1 MIELTTQAQQQ
12 IKKILEESTDSGLR
26 VFVEGGGCSGLNY
39 GFALES
45 NPEESDWVLELDG
58 FHVWVDPVSMQYLDS
73 AVIDY
78 KNSIMQ
84 SGFVISNPNAKST
97 CGCGSSFA
105 AA

>member
-1 MIELTTQAQQQ
+1 MIELTTEAQNQ
-12 IKKILEESTDSGLR
+12 IKQILQDSKDAGLR

-45 NPEESDWVLELDG
+45 GPEDSDWVLELDG
-58 FHVWVDPVSMQYLDS
+58 FSVWVDPVSMQYLDS
-73 AVIDY
+73 STIDY
-78 KNSIMQ
+78 KSGLMQ

-105 AA
+105 AG

>member
-45 NPEESDWVLELDG
+45 NAEESDWVLELDG

-73 AVIDY
+73 SVIDY
-78 KNSIMQ
+78 KSGIMQ

>member
-1 MIELTTQAQQQ
+1 MIELTTEAQQQ

-45 NPEESDWVLELDG
+45 KPEDSDWVLELEG
-58 FHVWVDPVSMQYLDS
+58 FKVWVDPVSMHYLDS
-73 AVIDY
+73 SVIDY
-78 KNSIMQ
+78 KSGIMQ

>member
-1 MIELTTQAQQQ
+1 MIELTQEAQQQ
-12 IKKILEESTDSGLR
+12 IRHILQEAQDSGLR

-45 NPEESDWVLELDG
+45 SPEESDWVLEQDG
-58 FHVWVDPVSMQYLDS
+58 FQVWVDPVSMQYLES
-73 AVIDY
+73 SVIDY
-78 KNSIMQ
+78 KSGLMQ

-105 AA
+105 AG

>member
-1 MIELTTQAQQQ
+1 MIELTQEAQQQ
-12 IKKILEESTDSGLR
+12 IRKILQEAHDSGLR

-45 NPEESDWVLELDG
+45 SPEESDWVLEQDG
-58 FHVWVDPVSMQYLDS
+58 FQVWVDPVSMQYLES
-73 AVIDY
+73 SVIDY
-78 KNSIMQ
+78 KSGLMQ

-105 AA
+105 AG